1 VNRTPLAGLQH
12 VRHLGVAASVVLA
25 LLVTVG
31 IGYQLV
37 TPVQVVIGREP
48 RFVGAAELV
57 AAVVGALVPAIAAP
71 TFDQRERLAVG
82 RVRFANTLVSLL
94 LTLSPVLVL
103 VTWYAVVR
111 AFAEQLVPVP
121 AAFVGNFLLIGIIGL
136 AGTLLAGRRLGP
148 VLSFTACFA
157 VVAVQQAWPDAW
169 LSTALSTSTKWTTTW
184 WLIGPALVLVLA
196 LDFRL
201 GSCPRG
207 IDD

>member
-1 VNRTPLAGLQH
+1 MKRTPLAGLQH

-25 LLVTVG
+25 LLLTVG
-31 IGYQLV
+31 IGYEMV
-37 TPVQVVIGREP
+37 MPVQVLVGREP
-48 RFVGAAELV
+48 RFVGAPELV
-57 AAVVGALVPAIAAP
+57 AAVVGALAPAISAP

-82 RVRFANTLVSLL
+82 RVRLANTVVSLM

-111 AFAEQLVPVP
+111 ARAEQLVPVP

-148 VLSFTACFA
+148 VFSFTACFA
-157 VVAVQQAWPDAW
+157 VVAAQQAWPDAW
-169 LSTALSTSTKWTTTW
+169 PSTAVSTSTRWTTTW
-184 WLIGPALVLVLA
+184 WLVGPALALVLA